1 MKLLHILPF
10 ASLAI
15 LASCNSKSA
24 SNAETDNA
32 ADTATAA
39 IETVAA
45 EADSAIAVTDTTNVV
60 ITATP
65 SDDPAATA
73 DKAVVIDFSATW
85 CGPCQQ
91 FKPVFHKVAGE
102 FASKATFYTVD
113 VDECKT
119 LAEKYNVS
127 SIPCVVVLKNG
138 AEPVTHVGFMNEAE
152 FKALVEK
159 NI

>member
-1 MKLLHILPF
+1 M
-10 ASLAI
+10 
-15 LASCNSKSA
+15 
-24 SNAETDNA
+24 
-32 ADTATAA
+32 
-39 IETVAA
+39 
-45 EADSAIAVTDTTNVV
+45 
-60 ITATP
+60 
-65 SDDPAATA
+65 
-73 DKAVVIDFSATW
+73 
-85 CGPCQQ
+85 
-91 FKPVFHKVAGE
+91 AGE